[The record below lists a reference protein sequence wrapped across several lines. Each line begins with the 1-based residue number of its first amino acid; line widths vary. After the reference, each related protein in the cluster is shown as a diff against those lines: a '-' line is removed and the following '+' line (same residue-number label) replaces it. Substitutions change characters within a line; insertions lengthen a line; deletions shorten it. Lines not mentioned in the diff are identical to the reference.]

1 MPNKGTIYV
10 AKSSFSI
17 EIDGATMPIQAGVTR
32 VREGHWLL
40 RHHPDYFEPL
50 TVHYELE
57 DATAAPGK
65 KRGGK

>member
-1 MPNKGTIYV
+1 MTNTGTIYV

-40 RHHPDYFEPL
+40 RHHPEYFEPMS
-50 TVHYELE
+50 VHYEIE
-57 DATAAPGK
+57 DTSAKPGK
-65 KRGGK
+65 KRGSK